1 MPLSRQGS
9 PQADSLEPEPQTSGA
24 DSGGESKSESVSRS
38 VVSCSL
44 GPHRLQ
50 STRLLVHGILQART
64 LEWVAILFSGI
75 FPSRGSNLGLLRC
88 RWTLHHL
95 SHQGS
100 PIVVV
105 GVSNP
110 AELNSPV
117 NSKKLKGPSKTPRDP
132 ILKTTSSRQRFVP
145 FICRTE
151 THQRHA
157 CPQQMQR
164 EAALKLNSLIMC
176 CICFNGRH

>member
-1 MPLSRQGS
+1 MVKVKVLVTQSCPALCDLTGCSPPGS
-9 PQADSLEPEPQTSGA
+9 S
-24 DSGGESKSESVSRS
+24 
-38 VVSCSL
+38 
-44 GPHRLQ
+44 
-50 STRLLVHGILQART
+50 VHGILQARIP
-64 LEWVAILFSGI
+64 EWVAILFSGI
-75 FPSRGSNLGLLRC
+75 FPSWGSNLGLLHC

-100 PIVVV
+100 PIVAV

-117 NSKKLKGPSKTPRDP
+117 NSKKLKGPSKILRDP
-132 ILKTTSSRQRFVP
+132 ILKTTSSRQRYVP

-164 EAALKLNSLIMC
+164 GSSKTLQLNKVLLSFSWETLDP
-176 CICFNGRH
+176 N